1 MTTTAVTVEQA
12 KKYLR
17 VNCPKELQAKV
28 KEYYSLKSEA
38 DRSNCF
44 KEIVKIMPSTCDV
57 NKAFIFFNVAN
68 GVESYDSGLV
78 TTLDKKFDYSN
89 AQIFA

>member
-12 KKYLR
+12 KKYLIA
-17 VNCPKELQAKV
+17 NCPVELQTKV
-28 KEYYSLKSEA
+28 KEYYSLESEA
-38 DRSNCF
+38 DRGNCF
-44 KEIVKIMPSTCDV
+44 KEIVKIMPLVCDV

-68 GVESYDSGLV
+68 GVESYDAGLV
-78 TTLDKKFDYSN
+78 TTLQENFDYSN